1 MKDAYN
7 FDRELLWNPERERRK
22 GGREK
27 ERDVEAERERKR
39 GRGRGRERILW
50 KMRLNVTCGE
60 HLCCDRY
67 PAQGWVYRAG

>member
-27 ERDVEAERERKR
+27 ERDVETEREREG
-39 GRGRGRERILW
+39 GRERERILW
-50 KMRLNVTCGE
+50 KRSLNITCGE
-60 HLCCDRY
+60 HLCCDRC
-67 PAQGWVYRAG
+67 WLRAG